1 MRKLP
6 INIMALAQND
16 AQQGSYI
23 VLLKEEGGNRR
34 LPVVIGA
41 FEAQAIAVA
50 IEGVNPNRPLTHDLF
65 KNTLEQ
71 IGINLQEVVIS
82 DLRDGIFFA
91 TLMCIDA
98 HGDTIEIDSRTSDA
112 LALAV
117 RFGCPIA
124 TYEFILEKAGVSWQG
139 GSREEEPQPSPSK
152 PVSLSSMPVN
162 KLEELLE
169 KALADENYERAA
181 EIRDEINKRK

>member
-50 IEGVNPNRPLTHDLF
+50 IEGVSPNRPLTHDLF

-91 TLMCIDA
+91 TLMCMDVN
-98 HGDTIEIDSRTSDA
+98 GDTIEIDSRTSDA

-117 RFGCPIA
+117 RFSCPIS

-139 GSREEEPQPSPSK
+139 TGQEEQKPIATEEP
-152 PVSLSSMPVN
+152 SLSTVSET
-162 KLEELLE
+162 KLEEMLE
-169 KALADENYERAA
+169 KALSDENYERAA

>member
-71 IGINLQEVVIS
+71 IGIELQEVVIS

-91 TLMCIDA
+91 TLMCLDA
-98 HGDTIEIDSRTSDA
+98 NGDTIEIDSRTSDA

-139 GSREEEPQPSPSK
+139 GQKEEPQPTPSK
-152 PVSLSSMPVN
+152 PASLSSMAVS

>member
-71 IGINLQEVVIS
+71 IGIDLQEVVIS

-91 TLMCIDA
+91 TLMCIDIN
-98 HGDTIEIDSRTSDA
+98 GDTIEIDSRTSDA

-139 GSREEEPQPSPSK
+139 SKQEEPQPSPSK
-152 PVSLSSMPVN
+152 STSLSSMTVS